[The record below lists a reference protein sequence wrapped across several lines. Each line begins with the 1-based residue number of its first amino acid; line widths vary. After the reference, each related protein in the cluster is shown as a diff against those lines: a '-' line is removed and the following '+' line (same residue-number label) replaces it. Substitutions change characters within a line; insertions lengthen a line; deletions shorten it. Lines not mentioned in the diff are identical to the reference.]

1 MNTRDRS
8 GPKNFQ
14 MDKIL
19 KQLPVFEEKLRS
31 IKETILSNIL
41 LIGETPAP
49 TFEEAQ
55 RAEILLERLSDAQTD
70 ICTTDDYNNPIGII
84 KGTAGG
90 SQPPIIVVAHLDT
103 FVTGDTDHNYII
115 RKNSISGPGILDNSA
130 SVGVLASMPFIC
142 QTLGLS
148 FQSDIVLAGVTQS
161 IGKGNLQGIRHLLK
175 TWEGPIR
182 GAVIMEG
189 EKLGRLNY
197 YSEGIIRAEIE
208 CTIPATGNW
217 EQRYKP
223 NAILII
229 NEVINEILAMNL
241 PQRPRSRVIIGKI
254 AGGYKHGQIAY
265 DARLGLEIQSDSD
278 AMVKHMYNEIKDI
291 VDGISHEHN
300 VGWKLNIISTL
311 NACTLKYRHPLVKS
325 AVAVM
330 KRLGITPVSESSESE
345 LSIFLANKIPALTL
359 GLTDG
364 KNIHLGNAS
373 MKIEPM
379 FTGIAQ
385 VLGVM
390 LAIDGGVCDEQ

>member
-1 MNTRDRS
+1 MNTRNRS
-8 GPKNFQ
+8 GHKNFQ
-14 MDKIL
+14 MDEIL
-19 KQLPVFEEKLRS
+19 KQLPVFEEKLRA

-55 RAEILLERLSDAQTD
+55 RAEIFLERLSDAQTD

-103 FVTGDTDHNYII
+103 FVTGDMDHNYII

-148 FQSDIVLAGVTQS
+148 FQSDIVLAGVIQS

-208 CTIPATGNW
+208 CTITAPGNW

-254 AGGYKHGQIAY
+254 TGGYKHGQIAY

-300 VGWKLNIISTL
+300 VGLKLNIISTL

-385 VLGVM
+385 VLGVI

>member
-1 MNTRDRS
+1 MNTRHRS

-14 MDKIL
+14 MDEIL
-19 KQLPVFEEKLRS
+19 KQLPVFEEKLRA
-31 IKETILSNIL
+31 IKETIISNIL

-55 RAEILLERLSDAQTD
+55 RAEIFLERLSDAQTD

-84 KGTAGG
+84 KGTGG
-90 SQPPIIVVAHLDT
+90 GHQPPIFVVAHLDT
-103 FVTGDTDHNYII
+103 FVTGETDHNYII
-115 RKNSISGPGILDNSA
+115 RKNSITGPGVLDNSA

-142 QTLGLS
+142 QTLDLS
-148 FQSDIVLAGVTQS
+148 FKSDIVLAGVTQS

-182 GAVIMEG
+182 GAVMLEG

-197 YSEGIIRAEIE
+197 YSEGIIRCEID
-208 CTIPATGNW
+208 CKIPATGNW

-223 NAILII
+223 NAILIL

-254 AGGYKHGQIAY
+254 EGGFKHGEIAY
-265 DARLGLEIQSDSD
+265 DGRIGMEIQSDSD
-278 AMVKHMYNEIKDI
+278 AMVKQMFTEIKDI
-291 VDGISHEHN
+291 VDGTSHEHN
-300 VGWKLNIISTL
+300 VALQLNIISTL

-325 AVAVM
+325 AVAIM

-345 LSIFLANKIPALTL
+345 LSIFLANQIPALTL
-359 GLTDG
+359 GLSDG
-364 KNIHLGNAS
+364 KNIHLGHAS
-373 MKIEPM
+373 MKIEPI
-379 FTGIAQ
+379 FTGITQ
-385 VLGVM
+385 ILGVIR
-390 LAIDGGVCDEQ
+390 AIDNGVCDEQ

>member
-1 MNTRDRS
+1 
-8 GPKNFQ
+8 
-14 MDKIL
+14 MDEIL
-19 KQLPVFEEKLRS
+19 KQLPVFEEKLRA
-31 IKETILSNIL
+31 IKETIISNIL

-55 RAEILLERLSDAQTD
+55 RAEIFLERLSDVQTD

-84 KGTAGG
+84 KGTGGG
-90 SQPPIIVVAHLDT
+90 SQPPIFVVAHLDT
-103 FVTGDTDHNYII
+103 FLSGEPDHNYII
-115 RKNSISGPGILDNSA
+115 RKNSITGPGVLDNSA

-142 QTLGLS
+142 QMLDLS
-148 FQSDIVLAGVTQS
+148 FKSDIVLAGVTQS
-161 IGKGNLQGIRHLLK
+161 IGKGNLQGIRHLLRN
-175 TWEGPIR
+175 WEGPIR

-197 YSEGIIRAEIE
+197 YSEGIIRCEID
-208 CTIPATGNW
+208 CQIPAAGNW
-217 EQRYKP
+217 KQRYKP
-223 NAILII
+223 NAILIL

-254 AGGYKHGQIAY
+254 EGGFKHGEIAY

-278 AMVKHMYNEIKDI
+278 AMVKQMYNEIKDI
-291 VDGISHEHN
+291 VDGTSHEHN
-300 VGWKLNIISTL
+300 VALKLNIISTL

-325 AVAVM
+325 AVAIM

-359 GLTDG
+359 GLSDG
-364 KNIHLGNAS
+364 KNIHLDHAS
-373 MKIEPM
+373 MKIEPL

-385 VLGVM
+385 VLGVI
-390 LAIDGGVCDEQ
+390 LAIDNGVCDE